1 MLDNIKWLGH
11 DTFKIVGA
19 GKIIYLDPFQLP
31 RTAEPADIILIT
43 HEHHD
48 HCSPA
53 DIEKIRTPQTVV
65 MANSAAA
72 EQLGGLARVLQPDQQ
87 TEVDSVTIRAVRA
100 YNVNKFR
107 EAGVPFHP
115 RDEGKLGYII
125 TVEGQRLYHAG
136 DTDCIPEM
144 AGYACDV
151 ALLPVSGTYVMTAA
165 EAAEAV
171 RLIKPK
177 MAIPMHYGSI
187 VGSVEDAELFRKLA
201 GDACQVV
208 ILEKIG

>member
-1 MLDNIKWLGH
+1 MLDNIRWLGH

-53 DIEKIRTPQTVV
+53 DVEKIRTPQTIVI
-65 MANSAAA
+65 ANASAA
-72 EQLGGLARVLQPDQQ
+72 EQLAGNVRVMQPDEQ
-87 TEVDSVTIRAVRA
+87 TEIEGVNIKAVRA

-107 EAGVPFHP
+107 EANMPFHP

-125 TVEGQRLYHAG
+125 TVEGQRIYHAG

-144 AGYACDV
+144 AGYSTDV
-151 ALLPVSGTYVMTAA
+151 ALLPVSGTYVMTAE

-177 MAIPMHYGSI
+177 IAIPMHYGTI
-187 VGSVEDAELFRKLA
+187 VGSAEDAESFRRLV
-201 GDACQVV
+201 GDLCQVV
-208 ILEKIG
+208 ILEKVE

>member
-1 MLDNIKWLGH
+1 MLDNLRWLGH
-11 DTFKIVGA
+11 DAFKIIGA

-31 RTAEPADIILIT
+31 RAAEPADIILIT

-65 MANSAAA
+65 IASASAA
-72 EQLGGLARVLQPDQQ
+72 EQLTGNVRAMQPDEQ
-87 TEVDSVTIRAVRA
+87 TEIEGVNVKAVRA

-107 EAGVPFHP
+107 EVGVPFHP
-115 RDEGKLGYII
+115 RDEAKLGFIV
-125 TVEGQRLYHAG
+125 TVEGQRIYHAG

-144 AGYACDV
+144 AGYSTDV
-151 ALLPVSGTYVMTAA
+151 ALLPVSGTYVMTAE
-165 EAAEAV
+165 EAVEAV

-177 MAIPMHYGSI
+177 IAIPMHYGAI
-187 VGSVEDAELFRKLA
+187 VGSAEDAESFRQLV
-201 GDACQVV
+201 GDLCQVV
-208 ILEKIG
+208 ILDKVE